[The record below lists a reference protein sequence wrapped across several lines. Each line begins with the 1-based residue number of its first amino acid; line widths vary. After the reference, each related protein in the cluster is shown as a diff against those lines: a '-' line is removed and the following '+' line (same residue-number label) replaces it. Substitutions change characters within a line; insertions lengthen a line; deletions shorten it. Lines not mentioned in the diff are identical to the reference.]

1 MAQIDPSIALGF
13 KQPQIQDPVAATM
26 RAQEVGINA
35 LKMGELQRGIAQENK
50 LREVLASGVDLD
62 SPETI
67 RQLYGISPKVGAEFE
82 KNRAVLRKEKFGAQK
97 MENEAIDS
105 RLKVSREL
113 LNGIETPEQYI
124 SWHEANH
131 RDPVLG
137 PLLAARGITADQS
150 RQRIMSTLSQPGGLQ
165 KLINES
171 KLGVQK
177 FTELNTISAAQQQTA
192 DLTRRGQDITL
203 RGQDLGRIP
212 VGYRQTDTGGIEP
225 IPGGPTTTTLSPK
238 EIQAREAKFPQANL
252 AVKSFESKSDLVLKD
267 IERLRNH
274 PGLSSIT
281 GIVAGRAPG
290 VTAAGREAL
299 ELYEK
304 VVAGLQFKELQD
316 MRNASPTGG
325 ALGNVS
331 NQEGTQLRQA
341 AGALSRVQE
350 KGSVQNEL
358 DRIADSIRGSKSRIR
373 EAFDLT
379 YEYKP
384 GSAAPVTSSAPSAAP
399 APATPNAS
407 GNTVTIPGG
416 KVLTFPT
423 PEAAA
428 AYKKAAG
435 L

>member
-1 MAQIDPSIALGF
+1 MAQIDPNIPLQAKL
-13 KQPQIQDPVAATM
+13 PQFQDPVNQFAK
-26 RAQEVGINA
+26 AQELSVNA
-35 LKMGELQRGIAQENK
+35 LKMQEMQRGLEEEQAIRNYLTGK
-50 LREVLASGVDLD
+50 DL
-62 SPETI
+62 SKPET
-67 RQLYGISPKVGAEFE
+67 RAGLAQFGKSGLAVGKLLTEQEASALQAKKLKGEISKQDYEDF
-82 KNRAVLRKEKFGAQK
+82 KKR
-97 MENEAIDS
+97 
-105 RLKVSREL
+105 
-113 LNGIETPEQYI
+113 
-124 SWHEANH
+124 
-131 RDPVLG
+131 
-137 PLLAARGITADQS
+137 
-150 RQRIMSTLSQPGGLQ
+150 
-165 KLINES
+165 
-171 KLGVQK
+171 
-177 FTELNTISAAQQQTA
+177 TA
-192 DLTRRGQDITL
+192 DLAFNPSDENILAHLQDGVLRNQTTTAAAEQQWAQISKMNPQQRKQYFTQMAVDVGKRYEMENLSEFQKRNLALTERGQDITL

-212 VGYRQTDTGGIEP
+212 VGYRQTATGDIEP

-252 AVKSFESKSDLVLKD
+252 AVKSFESKSDTVLKD

-358 DRIADSIRGSKSRIR
+358 DRIADSIRGSKSRVR
-373 EAFDLT
+373 EAFDMT

-384 GSAAPVTSSAPSAAP
+384 SATGGATPSAAPSAAP
-399 APATPNAS
+399 T
-407 GNTVTIPGG
+407 GG
-416 KVLTFPT
+416 KKDDPL
-423 PEAAA
+423 
-428 AYKKAAG
+428 G
-435 L
+435 IR

>member
-13 KQPQIQDPVAATM
+13 KQPQIQDPLVATA
-26 RAQEVGINA
+26 RAQDIGVNA

-50 LREVLASGVDLD
+50 LREVLASGADLD

-67 RQLYGISPKVGAEFE
+67 RQLYSISPKVGAEFE

-97 MENEAIDS
+97 MESEAIDS
-105 RLKVSREL
+105 RLKVSRDL
-113 LNGIETPEQYI
+113 LDGIQTPEQYI
-124 SWHEANH
+124 LWHEANH

-150 RQRIMSTLSQPGGLQ
+150 RQKIMSALSQPGGLQ

-212 VGYRQTDTGGIEP
+212 VGYRQTDTGAIEP

-238 EIQAREAKFPQANL
+238 EIQAREAKFPQATQAFKTFEAKTTELEKDLL
-252 AVKSFESKSDLVLKD
+252 A
-267 IERLRNH
+267 LRNH

-290 VTAAGREAL
+290 ITSQGRAAQAL
-299 ELYEK
+299 YDKIL
-304 VVAGLQFKELQD
+304 ARGGFKELQD
-316 MRNASPTGG
+316 MRAASPTGG

-331 NQEGTQLRQA
+331 NQEGTQLRQSFA
-341 AGALSRVQE
+341 AIDRVQDA
-350 KGSVQNEL
+350 KDVQKAIDNVITDL
-358 DRIADSIRGSKSRIR
+358 QGSKLRVR
-373 EAFDLT
+373 EAYDMT

-384 GSAAPVTSSAPSAAP
+384 SVTGGATPSAAPSAAP
-399 APATPNAS
+399 TS
-407 GNTVTIPGG
+407 G
-416 KVLTFPT
+416 
-423 PEAAA
+423 
-428 AYKKAAG
+428 KKDDPLG
-435 L
+435 IR

>member
-1 MAQIDPSIALGF
+1 MPIDPNIPLQVQNIKLESPMNQLA
-13 KQPQIQDPVAATM
+13 M
-26 RAQEVGINA
+26 
-35 LKMGELQRGIAQENK
+35 MGEAVKLGEMQRSVDTQNK
-50 LREVLASGVDLD
+50 LRELYSQGIDVGTPEGFKQVAALDPGTAIKLRADVLQGRKLEGDIKK
-62 SPETI
+62 T
-67 RQLYGISPKVGAEFE
+67 GIEVNQKTYDFA
-82 KNRAVLRKEKFGAQK
+82 KQK
-97 MENEAIDS
+97 MADLSFNPSDNNIKAHLEDGV
-105 RLKVSREL
+105 LKGEVTPAQAKATWQQVSA
-113 LNGIETPEQYI
+113 LNPEQRKAY
-124 SWHEANH
+124 
-131 RDPVLG
+131 
-137 PLLAARGITADQS
+137 
-150 RQRIMSTLSQPGGLQ
+150 
-165 KLINES
+165 
-171 KLGVQK
+171 
-177 FTELNTISAAQQQTA
+177 FTELGVKVEERYKMNTISAAQQQTNA
-192 DLTRRGQDITL
+192 TAIRGQNLTAETTRRGQDI
-203 RGQDLGRIP
+203 GRIP
-212 VGYRQTDTGGIEP
+212 VGYRQTNTGEIEP
-225 IPGGPTTTTLSPK
+225 IPGGPTTTNLSPK
-238 EIQAREAKFPQANL
+238 EIQMREAKFPQANL
-252 AVKSFESKSDLVLKD
+252 AVKSFESKSDTVLKD

-281 GIVAGRAPG
+281 GIAAGRLPG
-290 VTAAGREAL
+290 VTAQGREAL

-358 DRIADSIRGSKSRIR
+358 DQIAESIRGSKSRVR
-373 EAFDLT
+373 EAFDMT
-379 YEYKP
+379 YDYKGTP
-384 GSAAPVTSSAPSAAP
+384 AGGGAPPSPPPSPPTGAG
-399 APATPNAS
+399 

>member
-1 MAQIDPSIALGF
+1 MPIDPNIPLQVQNIKLESPMNQLAMMGEAVKLGEMQRSVDTQNKLRQLYSQGIDVSTPEGF
-13 KQPQIQDPVAATM
+13 KQVAALDPGT
-26 RAQEVGINA
+26 AI
-35 LKMGELQRGIAQENK
+35 K
-50 LREVLASGVDLD
+50 LRADVLQGRKLQGDIKKTGIEVNQKTYDFA
-62 SPETI
+62 
-67 RQLYGISPKVGAEFE
+67 K
-82 KNRAVLRKEKFGAQK
+82 QK
-97 MENEAIDS
+97 MADLSFNPSDNNIKAHLEDGV
-105 RLKVSREL
+105 LKGEVTPDQAKATWQQVSA
-113 LNGIETPEQYI
+113 LNPEQRKAY
-124 SWHEANH
+124 
-131 RDPVLG
+131 
-137 PLLAARGITADQS
+137 
-150 RQRIMSTLSQPGGLQ
+150 
-165 KLINES
+165 
-171 KLGVQK
+171 
-177 FTELNTISAAQQQTA
+177 FTELGVKVEERYKMNTVSAAQQQTN
-192 DLTRRGQDITL
+192 LTTRRGQDISAQTSR
-203 RGQDLGRIP
+203 RGQDIGRIP
-212 VGYRQTDTGGIEP
+212 VGYRQTDTGEIEP

-238 EIQAREAKFPQANL
+238 EIQVREAKFPQANL
-252 AVKSFESKSDLVLKD
+252 AVKSFESKSDTVLKD

-281 GIVAGRAPG
+281 GIAAGRLPG
-290 VTAAGREAL
+290 VTAQGREAL

-358 DRIADSIRGSKSRIR
+358 NQIAESIRGSKSRVR
-373 EAFDLT
+373 EAFDMT
-379 YEYKP
+379 YDYKGTP
-384 GSAAPVTSSAPSAAP
+384 AGGGVPPSPPPSPPSGAG
-399 APATPNAS
+399 

>member
-1 MAQIDPSIALGF
+1 MPIDPNIPLQVQNIKLESPMNQLAMMGEAVKLGEMQRSVDTQNKLRQLYSQGIDVGTPEGF
-13 KQPQIQDPVAATM
+13 KQVAALDPGT
-26 RAQEVGINA
+26 AI
-35 LKMGELQRGIAQENK
+35 K
-50 LREVLASGVDLD
+50 LRADVLQG
-62 SPETI
+62 
-67 RQLYGISPKVGAEFE
+67 
-82 KNRAVLRKEKFGAQK
+82 RKLEGDIKK
-97 MENEAIDS
+97 T
-105 RLKVSREL
+105 
-113 LNGIETPEQYI
+113 GIEVNQKTYDFAKQKLADLSFNPSDNNIKAHLEDGVLKGEVTPDQAKATWQQVSALNPEQRKAYFI
-124 SWHEANH
+124 
-131 RDPVLG
+131 D
-137 PLLAARGITADQS
+137 
-150 RQRIMSTLSQPGGLQ
+150 
-165 KLINES
+165 
-171 KLGVQK
+171 LGVK
-177 FTELNTISAAQQQTA
+177 VEKRYEMSNISAAQQQANATA
-192 DLTRRGQDITL
+192 IRGQNLTAETTRRGQDI
-203 RGQDLGRIP
+203 GRIP
-212 VGYRQTDTGGIEP
+212 VGYRQTDTGEIEP
-225 IPGGPTTTTLSPK
+225 IPGGPTTTNLSPK
-238 EIQAREAKFPQANL
+238 EIQMREAKFPQANL
-252 AVKSFESKSDLVLKD
+252 AVKSFESKADTVLKD

-281 GIVAGRAPG
+281 GIAAGRLPG
-290 VTAAGREAL
+290 VTAQGREAL

-350 KGSVQNEL
+350 KGSVQSEL
-358 DRIADSIRGSKSRIR
+358 DRIADSILGSKSRIR

-384 GSAAPVTSSAPSAAP
+384 SATGGGAPPSPPPSPPTGAG
-399 APATPNAS
+399 